1 MYKHLQTSKLAEL
14 PMRKLVRW
22 EYLQGNREK
31 ERERVRER
39 RKKIWKQVMHQGS
52 RQVLIL

>member
-1 MYKHLQTSKLAEL
+1 
-14 PMRKLVRW
+14 MRKLVRW